1 MAPEIK
7 NVVLAGPSGSLGSHI
22 LRALLAQNLFDV
34 TVLVRKPRDDLP
46 SSVKVKVVD
55 FDSVASLSEAL
66 KGKDALVDATSNPA
80 DPTLSIRLVD
90 AAVAA
95 GVYRILPAEFSS
107 DPENSKA
114 RHLPPFQGK
123 SQAYKYIQKLG
134 RENKIT
140 WTAVSNHALFDWGL
154 RMGFVGIDLA
164 GKKIDYMNDGTLVIP
179 WTLMSSVGTAVAN
192 ILLRPEETRNRVCY
206 IYDILKSQKEVADL
220 TKSALGNEGWQE
232 QKLDMDKVFEEAMT
246 ELQAGN
252 VTFKVI
258 GDMIRF
264 SISTPGFV
272 EVPEKDDNELLGV
285 KLLSDEEVKQSIKQI
300 ASELL

>member
-1 MAPEIK
+1 
-7 NVVLAGPSGSLGSHI
+7 
-22 LRALLAQNLFDV
+22 
-34 TVLVRKPRDDLP
+34 
-46 SSVKVKVVD
+46 
-55 FDSVASLSEAL
+55 
-66 KGKDALVDATSNPA
+66 
-80 DPTLSIRLVD
+80 
-90 AAVAA
+90 
-95 GVYRILPAEFSS
+95 
-107 DPENSKA
+107 
-114 RHLPPFQGK
+114 
-123 SQAYKYIQKLG
+123 
-134 RENKIT
+134 
-140 WTAVSNHALFDWGL
+140 
-154 RMGFVGIDLA
+154 MGFVGIDLA

>member
-1 MAPEIK
+1 M
-7 NVVLAGPSGSLGSHI
+7 
-22 LRALLAQNLFDV
+22 
-34 TVLVRKPRDDLP
+34 
-46 SSVKVKVVD
+46 
-55 FDSVASLSEAL
+55 